1 MSLNLFTS
9 LALLISTLFQMSLNT
24 LFPERTSREFDPT
37 AIQIIVLN
45 DAIPLDITQQLANSL
60 TDEYR
65 IHVKVTKANKDISTA
80 FDVARQQYDGIKAL
94 ELLNPKK
101 HTDIYVIYVISS
113 DLYTPGYNF
122 LFAHTNAKKRE
133 TILSTHRFFTSATD
147 ADIAAERMHKVM
159 MRRIGIAY
167 GLTGSGCIM
176 EFFNSLEELDD
187 AAAEYCTI
195 DRTVLKLKGVLKEKE

>member
-1 MSLNLFTS
+1 MPGSLTS
-9 LALLISTLFQMSLNT
+9 IMLLITTLVQMSLNT
-24 LFPERTSREFDPT
+24 LFPNRTSREFDPT

-45 DAIPLDITQQLANSL
+45 DAVPLDITQQLANSL
-60 TDEYR
+60 TAEYR
-65 IHVKVTKANKDISTA
+65 IHVKVTKANKDISAAYDT
-80 FDVARQQYDGIKAL
+80 VRQQYDGIKAL
-94 ELLNPKK
+94 ELLNPTK
-101 HTDIYVIYVISS
+101 HTDTYVIYVTSS

-147 ADIAAERMHKVM
+147 ADVAAERMHKVM

-167 GLTGSGCIM
+167 GLSGNGCIM

-187 AAAEYCTI
+187 AAAEYCTV
-195 DRTVLKLKGVLKEKE
+195 DRTILRLKGVLKDE